1 MTTPEPW
8 TLTLFLDWEGGK
20 RWGPRLK
27 NQWRW
32 CFTLEGGSYIQVQLQ
47 GGDDGT
53 YLECDPEEFPL
64 VQAYTWCSMKAGRN
78 TYVATNMQQ
87 RRTKQFHT
95 FVCPGLDAVDHID
108 RNGLNNRRANL
119 RDGGGGVNQRNQ
131 RPYANNTSGVTG
143 VNRPLKFAG
152 WYATLGGHPTKTF
165 ADSKHGGREGAFR
178 AACLWRAR
186 DCAECPNVI
195 VSTQKPAAASFLNRT
210 TTRPKALLGVSCD
223 PAKAVRLKSRRD
235 LSGRAHPNSSHAP
248 RPPRRHPRERP
259 PPQ

>member
-119 RDGGGGVNQRNQ
+119 RDGGGGVNGRNL
-131 RPYANNTSGVTG
+131 RLDVRNKSGVTG
-143 VNRPLKFAG
+143 VSRDIRQPRWIAHIVTNGVRVQRGFPRGL
-152 WYATLGGHPTKTF
+152 PVE
-165 ADSKHGGREGAFR
+165 GR
-178 AACLWRAR
+178 
-186 DCAECPNVI
+186 
-195 VSTQKPAAASFLNRT
+195 
-210 TTRPKALLGVSCD
+210 
-223 PAKAVRLKSRRD
+223 KSRC
-235 LSGRAHPNSSHAP
+235 G
-248 RPPRRHPRERP
+248 
-259 PPQ
+259 